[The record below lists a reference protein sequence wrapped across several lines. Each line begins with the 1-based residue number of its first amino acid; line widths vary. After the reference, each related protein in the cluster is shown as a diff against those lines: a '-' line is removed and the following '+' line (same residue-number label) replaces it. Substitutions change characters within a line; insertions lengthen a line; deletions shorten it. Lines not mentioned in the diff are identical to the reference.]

1 MANNRISKEKQVF
14 ILAALSEGTPINA
27 VCRMFGVGKNG
38 VLRVIAE
45 TGEALIDYM
54 IREFR
59 DLPVARL
66 EMDEAWQYVGKHGQR
81 MATKEEGRGDFWL
94 WAAIDA
100 DTKLVINYHIGGR
113 KWTDAE
119 DFVRDT
125 AKRISGPVQITTD
138 ALASYAGPI
147 RAYFAEGTSYTTET
161 KNYGDAKDF
170 NPASFPQTRKNGIPK
185 IVKAERK
192 EVFGNPCIASS
203 TVSHCERL
211 FLTIRQ
217 QATRF
222 TRLTLGYSKCI
233 RMHKLATALQIGLYN
248 LVRKHSSLDGQTP
261 AQAAGVEEKRWML
274 EDVVAMTEAYWA
286 PKLEAQKADK
296 AFAKRLAEDAVFA
309 DELARI
315 EESGMKF

>member
-45 TGEALIDYM
+45 TGEALIEYM
-54 IREFR
+54 SREFR

-81 MATKEEGRGDFWL
+81 MAEKEAGKGDFWL

-119 DFVRDT
+119 DFVRGT
-125 AKRISGPVQITTD
+125 AGRLAGPVQVTTD
-138 ALASYAGPI
+138 ALSSYAGPI
-147 RAYFAEGTSYTTET
+147 RAYFHEGTSYATET
-161 KNYGDAKDF
+161 KNFGDAKDV
-170 NPASFPQTRKNGIPK
+170 NPAAFPQTRKNGIPK

-192 EVFGNPCIASS
+192 EVFGNPRMKDA

-211 FLTIRQ
+211 FLTVRQ
-217 QATRF
+217 QCTRF
-222 TRLTLGYSKCI
+222 TRLTLGYSKCV

-248 LVRKHSSLDGQTP
+248 LCRKHSSLDGQTP
-261 AQAAGVEEKRWML
+261 AQAAGIESKRWVL
-274 EDVVAMTEAYWA
+274 EDVVEMTEAYWA
-286 PKLEAQKADK
+286 PKLEAAKAEK
-296 AFAKRLAEDAVFA
+296 AFAKRLAQDALFME
-309 DELARI
+309 ELARM
-315 EESGMKF
+315 ESAGMPL